1 MRNYCLLQLKR
12 AARYLPWALCVVL
25 VLFGCMSLVFQA
37 MTAEEQAETEAKTT
51 KFKVGVVGTAGDQ
64 YLQWGLAA
72 MQFDSS
78 AMSISLKPMEEADA
92 IAALERGEIAAYLV
106 FPEGFMDNALYGNVM
121 KLRFVSTAGA
131 ASTVSIIKQEITGV
145 VDGILSA
152 CESGSYGVGD
162 AIRDNGLS
170 GAGGHINDLA
180 LEYVDFLLDRSKM
193 YRVESLQ
200 TSAIPFE
207 QYMLGGLTVLLLML
221 SCLPFAPLYVRSD
234 HALSRVLRARRVG
247 AWKQTLGE
255 YGAYFAVSAVLLAA
269 VAAVLRLGGLLPE
282 SVSGISLLLTALPVL
297 FMVTAMTYCTYSLSQ
312 QLIGGVLITFFAAL
326 VLCFIGGCMYPVYF
340 FPISVQRLSRFL
352 PTAIAREHLTA
363 CFAGTDPA
371 GGWALMA
378 FGAAFL
384 LICVAVR
391 AYKVGKVRG

>member
-1 MRNYCLLQLKR
+1 MKKYCLLQLKR
-12 AARYLPWALCVVL
+12 AARFLPWALCVVL
-25 VLFGCMSLVFQA
+25 VLFGCMSLVFRA
-37 MTAEEQAETEAKTT
+37 MTAQQDAETAAQTAK
-51 KFKVGVVGTAGDQ
+51 FHVGVVGTAGDQ

-72 MQFDSS
+72 MQFDTT
-78 AMSISLKPMEEADA
+78 AMSLSLKPMEEADA
-92 IAALERGEIAAYLV
+92 IAALEKGEIAAYLV
-106 FPEGFMDNALYGNVM
+106 FPEGFVDNAMHGNVM

-131 ASTVSIIKQEITGV
+131 ASTVSIIKQEITAV
-145 VDGILSA
+145 VDGILTA

-180 LEYVDFLLDRSKM
+180 LEYVDFLFDRSKM

-200 TSAIPFE
+200 TSSIPFD
-207 QYMLGGLTVLLLML
+207 QYMLGGLTVLLLLL
-221 SCLPFAPLYVRSD
+221 SCLSFAPLYVRSD

-247 AWKQTLGE
+247 AWAQTLGE
-255 YGAYFAVSAVLLAA
+255 FAAYFVAAAVLLGA
-269 VAAVLRLGGLLPE
+269 VACVFWLGGLLPE
-282 SVSGISLLLTALPVL
+282 GMSGWTLLLTALPVL
-297 FMVTAMTYCTYSLSQ
+297 FMVTALTYCTYSLSQ

-326 VLCFIGGCMYPVYF
+326 ALCFIGGCMYPVYF
-340 FPISVQRLSRFL
+340 FPLSVQKLSRFL

-363 CFAGTDPA
+363 CFAGTEPA
-371 GGWALMA
+371 GGWALLA

-384 LICVAVR
+384 AISVAVR